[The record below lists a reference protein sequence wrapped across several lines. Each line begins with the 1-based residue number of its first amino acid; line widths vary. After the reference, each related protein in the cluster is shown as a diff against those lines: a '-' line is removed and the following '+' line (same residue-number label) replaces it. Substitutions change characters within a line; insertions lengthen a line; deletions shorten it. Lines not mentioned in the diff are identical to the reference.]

1 MSKHPSNEQSFF
13 LERFPTP
20 TGTML
25 LLTDEHHRVRALD
38 WDDHEER
45 LQRLLGL
52 HYGAGATRFETAA
65 ETSSQARRAIEA
77 YFSGELS
84 ALDPLRTETGGTSF
98 QRQVWAALRAI
109 PVGAT
114 TSYGQ
119 LAATIG
125 RPKAVRA
132 VGLAN
137 GSNPIALVVPC
148 HRVIGADASLTGY
161 GGGIE
166 RKRWLLE
173 HEGVHLPAARAQRPR
188 ADGQRAFAYA

>member
-1 MSKHPSNEQSFF
+1 MSKHTTNESFF

-25 LLTDEHHRVRALD
+25 LLTDERQCLRALD

-45 LQRLLGL
+45 LQRLLAL
-52 HYGAGATRFETAA
+52 HYGPGTTARIETHAKSA
-65 ETSSQARRAIEA
+65 SQARQAIEG
-77 YFSGELS
+77 YFAGDLS
-84 ALDPLRTETGGTSF
+84 ALGPLRTQTGGTAF
-98 QRQVWAALRAI
+98 QREVWAALRAI
-109 PVGAT
+109 PVGVT

-137 GSNPIALVVPC
+137 GSNPVALVVPC

-173 HEGVHLPAARAQRPR
+173 HEGVRLPAPRPR
-188 ADGQRAFAYA
+188 RSRTDGQSAFAYA

>member
-1 MSKHPSNEQSFF
+1 MSKHATSGQSFF
-13 LERFPTP
+13 LERIPTP
-20 TGTML
+20 TGMML
-25 LLTDEHHRVRALD
+25 LLTDEQQRLRALD

-52 HYGAGATRFETAA
+52 HYGAGATGFETHPK
-65 ETSSQARRAIEA
+65 TSSRARRAIEA
-77 YFSGELS
+77 YFAGELS
-84 ALDPLRTETGGTSF
+84 ALEPLATHTGGTAF
-98 QRQVWAALRAI
+98 QREVWAALRAI

-114 TSYGQ
+114 TSYGR

-173 HEGVHLPAARAQRPR
+173 HEGVQLPAARARR
-188 ADGQRAFAYA
+188 SHADRQRAFAYA

>member
-1 MSKHPSNEQSFF
+1 MSKQPTNESFF

-25 LLTDEHHRVRALD
+25 LLTDERRSLRALD

-52 HYGAGATRFETAA
+52 HYGPGMTRIETHTK
-65 ETSSQARRAIEA
+65 TSSPARQAIEA
-77 YFSGELS
+77 YFAGELS
-84 ALDPLRTETGGTSF
+84 ALGPLRTQTGGTAF
-98 QRQVWAALRAI
+98 QREVWAALRAI
-109 PVGAT
+109 PIGAT

-173 HEGVHLPAARAQRPR
+173 HEGVHLSPPRARRAR
-188 ADGQRAFAYA
+188 ADGQSAFAYA

>member
-1 MSKHPSNEQSFF
+1 MSKHPTNERFF

-25 LLTDEHHRVRALD
+25 LLTDERQRLRALD

-52 HYGAGATRFETAA
+52 HYGPGTTRIETQAKSA
-65 ETSSQARRAIEA
+65 SQARRTIEA
-77 YFSGELS
+77 YFAGELS
-84 ALDPLRTETGGTSF
+84 ALGPLRTQTGGTTF
-98 QRQVWAALRAI
+98 QREVWAALRAI

-119 LAATIG
+119 LAASIG

-166 RKRWLLE
+166 RKRWLLG
-173 HEGVHLPAARAQRPR
+173 HEGVRLPARAN
-188 ADGQRAFAYA
+188 GQRAFAYA